1 MDSRLIKPKALPKPS
16 LLKDYLLD
24 DMSSCSSNGFKSFPR
39 RQCCGSTVRFLIE
52 IDLKS
57 KQHQHQQK
65 KKYLNFKKNTPSLL
79 KSPSRSALAAFRT
92 VITAVKRL
100 PFAAGTSPENKKP
113 KRSILPRNLSKKI
126 LKKTSF
132 WKRKP
137 NHKEIQ
143 RWKSF
148 DEFLKED
155 SGPLDT
161 SNCSMNATD
170 SKSHDL
176 TASEECSSGNSSSEV
191 NSNLPKEEND
201 AVEAPKDGDVS
212 TDSTSSSSTSNNS
225 SSNEKQWSVSEEKEQ
240 LSPVSVLDCP
250 FDDDDDDDDDD
261 EVYSPFQHNVAVV
274 EGTKKK
280 LMKKIQKFE
289 CLAQLEPVN
298 LAERFVLLPGCSDT
312 DSTASPPPQSCPDPV
327 DEKSTSDIKQE
338 PEEDKES
345 QAEGKA
351 LNLLQQMKDTLPSYG
366 LKIKADKL
374 LLDFFRERIIDQ
386 NVPSQR
392 QWGGD
397 SFEEE
402 LLEEAENWINGRKT
416 SELFLAWEVPRNRGV
431 YVKDMEKGGEW
442 RSLDQENREVALEME
457 AEVFA
462 ALLSEL
468 LLDISSKAAISL

>member
-1 MDSRLIKPKALPKPS
+1 MDSRVIKPKALPPKPS

-57 KQHQHQQK
+57 KQQQK
-65 KKYLNFKKNTPSLL
+65 HQKKYLNYFKKNHSPSPL
-79 KSPSRSALAAFRT
+79 KNPSRSALAAFRT

-100 PFAAGTSPENKKP
+100 PFGSGSSPEKKKP
-113 KRSILPRNLSKKI
+113 TRSILPRNLSKKI

-137 NHKEIQ
+137 NQKEIQ

-148 DEFLKED
+148 DELLKED

-161 SNCSMNATD
+161 SNCSSMNTTD
-170 SKSHDL
+170 SKRRSASDDL
-176 TASEECSSGNSSSEV
+176 SSYCWSGNSSSEV
-191 NSNLPKEEND
+191 NSNLPKEQND
-201 AVEAPKDGDVS
+201 AVEVEVEVAVEVSKDGDVS
-212 TDSTSSSSTSNNS
+212 TDSTTSSNNS
-225 SSNEKQWSVSEEKEQ
+225 STKEKQWSVSEEKEQ

-250 FDDDDDDDDDD
+250 FDDDDDDDD
-261 EVYSPFQHNVAVV
+261 EVYSPFQHSLAVV

-289 CLAQLEPVN
+289 CTQLEPVN
-298 LAERFVLLPGCSDT
+298 LVDRFVLLP
-312 DSTASPPPQSCPDPV
+312 DSENESTGSAPV
-327 DEKSTSDIKQE
+327 DEKLTSEIKQE
-338 PEEDKES
+338 QEEDEEG

-351 LNLLQQMKDTLPSYG
+351 LDLLLQMKDTLPSYG

-386 NVPSQR
+386 NVHSQR
-392 QWGGD
+392 QWGGY

-442 RSLDQENREVALEME
+442 RSLNQQNGEVAMELE

-468 LLDISSKAAISL
+468 LLDISSKATISL